1 MNQLLKKVE
10 NIQRIEKS
18 TYPVQNKVD
27 ETGWNLSDQIYQTYG
42 I

>member
-10 NIQRIEKS
+10 NIQRIEES
-18 TYPVQNKVD
+18 TYPVQNKVG

-42 I
+42 V